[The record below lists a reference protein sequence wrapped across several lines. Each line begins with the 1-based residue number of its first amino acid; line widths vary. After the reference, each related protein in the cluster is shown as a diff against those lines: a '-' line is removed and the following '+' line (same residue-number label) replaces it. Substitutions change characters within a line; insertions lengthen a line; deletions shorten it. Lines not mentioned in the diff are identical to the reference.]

1 MNHRIVIIGVIVA
14 TTAVLLAEK
23 QQPPEEFQVGTHI
36 ELPKPDLA
44 GDMSV
49 EQALSQRRSRREM
62 GKESLTLTQVSQ
74 ILWAAQG
81 ITKDGIYRTA
91 PSAGALY
98 PVEIYLVS
106 EKVNDLPQ
114 GIYHYDPDGHT
125 LEALKS
131 GSMIKK
137 VSNAALGQSALK
149 QAAIHVVVTADI
161 SRTAVKYGDRAE
173 RYVAQETG
181 AIAQNIYLQVESLGL
196 STVCIGAF
204 YDDKVKKALNITES
218 PFVIMPVG
226 HRVEE

>member
-1 MNHRIVIIGVIVA
+1 MKYRILVIGVMIAIAA
-14 TTAVLLAEK
+14 TLTAEE
-23 QQPPEEFQVGTHI
+23 PHSPEDFQVGAHI
-36 ELPKPDLA
+36 ELPNPDLV
-44 GDMSV
+44 GDMTV

-62 GKESLTLTQVSQ
+62 ATGTLTLVQVSQ

-81 ITKDGIYRTA
+81 ITRDGFYRTA

-98 PVEIYLVS
+98 PMEIYLVS
-106 EKVNDLPQ
+106 EKVDDLPQ
-114 GIYHYDPDGHT
+114 GLYHYHPDGHT

-137 VSNAALGQSALK
+137 VSDAALGQSTLK
-149 QAAIHVVVTADI
+149 QAAIHVIVTADI
-161 SRTAVKYGDRAE
+161 SRTAAKYGDRAD

-181 AIAQNIYLQVESLGL
+181 AIVQNIYLQVESLGL

-204 YDDKVKKALNITES
+204 YDDKVKTALNISES

-226 HRVEE
+226 HRVDE